1 MVDEIAALLAN
12 NTSLPILF
20 VGSGLSI
27 RYLELPSWAGLLR
40 QFCVNPAHTYDYYYD
55 KAYREIGNDQSRLF
69 PRIADFIED
78 DFNEIWFSSPD
89 YAASRELHKDEASR
103 GISPFKLCVGDFFK
117 DKVDFKAQYIDEI
130 ELFKRIGNKNIG
142 SIITTNYDLL
152 LETCFSDGSF
162 VSYIG
167 QKELLFSTVYEIAE
181 MYKIH
186 GCCTKPE
193 TIVINSKDY
202 QNFADKS
209 VYLSAKILTLF
220 LERTI
225 IFLGYSITDKNIRTI
240 LQDISDC
247 LETDQLEQLS
257 NRLVFV
263 QWNNDHSQTDGI
275 SDHTFSFDNGKAI
288 VMKKLLLNDF
298 SHLYNAIL
306 KNVVRYDIKTLRR
319 IKNQLYELV
328 EANKPTDQLLV
339 ATNIEDPDKKV
350 EFVVGVGVFAKFGRV
365 GYRGIAR
372 NELYSFV
379 LGKNDLQYDS
389 EMLLKE
395 TIPFLHNG
403 RSILPVS
410 GLISQCNDASFLDAK
425 AILSLKNSWQDFLVT
440 TEKTRL
446 RERGFEEVPSIF
458 VFYREHGLSKTLSVI
473 SLLNPLTIDIDDF
486 EKFLTTA
493 FDENPSL
500 LRNSNYHKCGS
511 QFKKRIS
518 MWDWLKHHEA
528 ATQRIA
534 QITARAT

>member
-55 KAYREIGNDQSRLF
+55 KAHREIGNDQSRLF

-130 ELFKRIGNKNIG
+130 ELFKKIGNKNIG

-152 LETCFSDGSF
+152 LETCFCDGSF

-167 QKELLFSTVYEIAE
+167 QNELLFSTVYEIAE

-186 GCCTKPE
+186 GCCSKPE

-202 QNFADKS
+202 QTFSDKS

-240 LQDISDC
+240 LQNISDC
-247 LETDQLEQLS
+247 LEPDQLAQLS

-263 QWNNDHSQTDGI
+263 QWNDDPTQADDI
-275 SDHTFSFDNGKAI
+275 SDHSFTFDNGKTI
-288 VMKKLLLNDF
+288 LMKKLFLNDF

-306 KNVVRYDIKTLRR
+306 RNVVRYDIKTLRR
-319 IKNQLYELV
+319 IKNQLYELIEV
-328 EANKPTDQLLV
+328 NKPTDQLLV

-365 GYRGIAR
+365 GYRGIVN
-372 NELYSFV
+372 NELYSII
-379 LGKNDLQYDS
+379 LGKNDLQYDC

-395 TIPFLHNG
+395 TIPFLYNG

-410 GLISQCNDASFLDAK
+410 GLISQCNDATHLDAK
-425 AILSLKNSWQDFLVT
+425 VISSLRNSWQDFLVT
-440 TEKTRL
+440 AEKNRL
-446 RERGFEEVPSIF
+446 RDRGFEAVPSIF
-458 VFYREHGLSKTLSVI
+458 KFYREHGLSRTI
-473 SLLNPLTIDIDDF
+473 SIIPLMNPLTINVDDF
-486 EKFLTTA
+486 ERFLTTA

-500 LRNSNYHKCGS
+500 LRIGNYHKCRS
-511 QFKKRIS
+511 TFKKRIS
-518 MWDWLKHHEA
+518 MWDWLKHHEDA
-528 ATQRIA
+528 AQKIV
-534 QITARAT
+534 QNNATVT